1 MPTLK
6 YINIKDIV
14 KLTGVPAEEIRQLA
28 ANGTL
33 PAHKAHRGHWR
44 LNVPEV
50 EKYFGI
56 QINKPVE
63 EEKDDVLGEVA
74 DDKNL
79 VEYIA
84 DEEHYTRVFEM
95 MRKVKQSLKIATGD
109 LKNFNIIIEN
119 GKEKEMIK
127 PCDFFL
133 SLVERGIHVQVV
145 SMKPYYFYN
154 YTMENC
160 PQLLDNPLFEL
171 RCNEHNHM
179 KVFVFDD
186 KCVYVGSA
194 NLTSAAIG
202 KRARK
207 TRNHEA
213 GVLLWGSSLVEAPLQ
228 HFERVWN
235 HPDILKS
242 TWKRFIANAK
252 EVE

>member
-1 MPTLK
+1 MNKIYSLAIVMMAGVLAMTSCSNDDEMLNESARV
-6 YINIKDIV
+6 INPNEIAFD
-14 KLTGVPAEEIRQLA
+14 TGQKGISSKS
-28 ANGTL
+28 GTTVTSL
-33 PAHKAHRGHWR
+33 SDFYVRASTS
-44 LNVPEV
+44 
-50 EKYFGI
+50 
-56 QINKPVE
+56 
-63 EEKDDVLGEVA
+63 DDE
-74 DDKNL
+74 NL
-79 VEYIA
+79 VEYIS

-109 LKNFNIIIEN
+109 LKNFNIVIEN

-145 SMKPYYFYN
+145 SMKPYFFYN

-160 PQLLDNPLFEL
+160 PQLLDNPFFEL

-179 KVFVFDD
+179 KVFIFDD

-235 HPDILKS
+235 
-242 TWKRFIANAK
+242 NK
-252 EVE
+252 ENI